1 MLFTGATISSGR
13 VTTATAG
20 VVHHWQAGF
29 GYTSADALVIDVV
42 NPPQSFVKGI
52 GVRQDG
58 SVCATTSTAGTDTF
72 VEGVRVTSAGLLVV
86 ESAAPANVTSG
97 NPVTATGALA
107 ISP

>member
-1 MLFTGATISSGR
+1 MLFTGAVITADR

-20 VVHHWQAGF
+20 VVDHFVAGF
-29 GYTSADALVIDVV
+29 GYNAANALVLDIV

-52 GVRQDG
+52 GVRTDG
-58 SVCATTSTAGTDTF
+58 SVCATTTTGGSDTF
-72 VEGVRVTSAGLLVV
+72 IEGVRVSALGLLVV
-86 ESAAPANVTSG
+86 ESAAPTNITSG

>member
-1 MLFTGATISSGR
+1 MLFTGAVRASDR

-20 VVHHWQAGF
+20 VVHHFTAGF
-29 GYTSADALVIDVV
+29 GYTAADALVLDIV

-52 GVRQDG
+52 GVRTDG
-58 SVCATTSTAGTDTF
+58 SVCATTTTAGGDTF
-72 VEGVRVTSAGLLVV
+72 IEGVRVSAAGLLVV
-86 ESAAPANVTSG
+86 ESAAPTNFASG